1 MKRSIDRSSYAI
13 IRSSHIYN
21 IYIYNFLFIVIVFL
35 LILIINNENNNNNNN
50 NTVGIICF
58 PANADQLGTFCD
70 AIIRTGLAPVLN
82 NGARRELKEGEQEQ
96 ERERELKTIGPA
108 GTAISISNRVPTIA
122 VIDDVQYTVFGPT
135 NAAFNKLS
143 QATRDFLFS
152 DKGNDTLRD
161 IVRYHLVEDRRI
173 NYRDLVCDRSYLMT
187 NGENTRTKCGSDK
200 FTKFQVGQGNTI
212 RPQISLRNIPA
223 SNGVLHVVNEVILPE
238 KSTPSTKSPSTARP
252 SKAPTPSTKSPST
265 ARPSKAPT
273 KSPSEAPTQSPTFNQ
288 CCPTQADDAQTC
300 VDSMEFVY
308 TNSPCSEG
316 APDDDANNAV
326 PGYCVDTGT
335 IEVNPPV
342 TIQLFLCGNNLG
354 GTPLYEISPVTD
366 GDNISI
372 RSIDLGAVQCL
383 PKCVQVKIEQADGTI
398 TQTFNI
404 NTSCANNNGCGYSV
418 PSIGCP
424 ANCPFYA
431 GFPGSGAGA
440 TCGVPGI
447 AAGCPA
453 SVPDGLCAPWD
464 GFGELGTPGFNAGS
478 LQFVDYKCPAQGF
491 HGLTPGCGISPLG
504 GTCPDVC
511 PQENL
516 AVSICSF

>member
-1 MKRSIDRSSYAI
+1 M
-13 IRSSHIYN
+13 
-21 IYIYNFLFIVIVFL
+21 YIYNFLFIVIVFL

-82 NGARRELKEGEQEQ
+82 NGGRRELKEGEQEQ

-108 GTAISISNRVPTIA
+108 GTAISISNRAPTIA
-122 VIDDVQYTVFGPT
+122 VVDVVQYTVFGPT

-252 SKAPTPSTKSPST
+252 SKAPT
-265 ARPSKAPT
+265 

-326 PGYCVDTGT
+326 PGYCVDDTPN
-335 IEVNPPV
+335 ILDPPV
-342 TIQLFLCGNNLG
+342 TIQLFPCGNNLG
-354 GTPLYEISPVTD
+354 RTSLYEFPDVTD
-366 GDNISI
+366 GETIFIS
-372 RSIDLGAVQCL
+372 SVNLGAVQCL
-383 PKCVQVKIEQADGTI
+383 PKCVQVKIVQADGII
-398 TQTFNI
+398 TQIFNI
-404 NTSCANNNGCGYSV
+404 NTSCANNDGCGYLV
-418 PSIGCP
+418 PSNGLCP
-424 ANCPFYA
+424 AECPIYA

-453 SVPDGLCAPWD
+453 SVPDSLCAPWD
-464 GFGELGTPGFNAGS
+464 GFGGLGLPGFNTGS

-491 HGLTPGCGISPLG
+491 LGLTPGCGTSPLG

-511 PQENL
+511 PQENM

>member
-1 MKRSIDRSSYAI
+1 M
-13 IRSSHIYN
+13 
-21 IYIYNFLFIVIVFL
+21 
-35 LILIINNENNNNNNN
+35 
-50 NTVGIICF
+50 
-58 PANADQLGTFCD
+58 
-70 AIIRTGLAPVLN
+70 N

-161 IVRYHLVEDRRI
+161 IVKYHLVEDRRI

-273 KSPSEAPTQSPTFNQ
+273 KSPTPTPTKSPSEAPTQSPTFNQ

-335 IEVNPPV
+335 IGVNPPV
-342 TIQLFLCGNNLG
+342 TIQLFPCGNNLG
-354 GTPLYEISPVTD
+354 VTPLYEISPVTD
-366 GDNISI
+366 SETIFI
-372 RSIDLGAVQCL
+372 RSVDLGADTVQCL
-383 PKCVQVKIEQADGTI
+383 PKCVQVKIKQDDTNSIEQI
-398 TQTFNI
+398 FNI
-404 NTSCANNNGCGYSV
+404 NTSCANNDGCGYLV
-418 PSIGCP
+418 PPNGLCP
-424 ANCPFYA
+424 ANCPIYA

-453 SVPDGLCAPWD
+453 SVPDSLCAPWD
-464 GFGELGTPGFNAGS
+464 GFGGLGLPGFNTGS

-491 HGLTPGCGISPLG
+491 LGLTPGCGTSPLG

-511 PQENL
+511 PQENM